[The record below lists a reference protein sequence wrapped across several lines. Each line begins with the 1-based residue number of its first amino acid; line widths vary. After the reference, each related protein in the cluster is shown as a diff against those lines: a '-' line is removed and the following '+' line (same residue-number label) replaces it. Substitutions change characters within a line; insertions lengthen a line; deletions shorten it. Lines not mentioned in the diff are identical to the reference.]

1 MHHLRPYQGRTIT
14 IIEVTG
20 FRVEFLRGPDGA
32 VDELIFHQTGHVHG
46 PANVSSWPISVPNP
60 VGRRGCFQ
68 GYCSRACEKVVR
80 QFMTQSGPPNLFRQ
94 LTYPAH
100 RAA

>member
-32 VDELIFHQTGHVHG
+32 VDELIFHPGQPGD
-46 PANVSSWPISVPNP
+46 
-60 VGRRGCFQ
+60 
-68 GYCSRACEKVVR
+68 
-80 QFMTQSGPPNLFRQ
+80 
-94 LTYPAH
+94 
-100 RAA
+100 

>member
-32 VDELIFHQTGHVHG
+32 VDELIFHQTQRHVHG
-46 PANVSSWPISVPNP
+46 PANVSSWPFTS
-60 VGRRGCFQ
+60 
-68 GYCSRACEKVVR
+68 
-80 QFMTQSGPPNLFRQ
+80 
-94 LTYPAH
+94 LTAVQK
-100 RAA
+100 